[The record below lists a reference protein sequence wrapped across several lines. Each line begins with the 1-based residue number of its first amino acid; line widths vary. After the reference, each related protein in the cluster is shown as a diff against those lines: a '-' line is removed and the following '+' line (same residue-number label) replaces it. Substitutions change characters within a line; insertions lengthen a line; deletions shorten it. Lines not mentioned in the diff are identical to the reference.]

1 MKYEMKQQIVA
12 GFNKDMD
19 QNDELN
25 NDEMG
30 GAHILWVLRRL
41 SCHGY
46 SIQYEEFLII
56 IATNPFSFQTLPI
69 WLHMI

>member
-30 GAHILWVLRRL
+30 GAHILWV
-41 SCHGY
+41 
-46 SIQYEEFLII
+46 
-56 IATNPFSFQTLPI
+56 
-69 WLHMI
+69 